1 MILIVSQVQFI
12 IIFVHTV
19 QIQFQPN
26 CNFPKSIGLLLT
38 VNAGLFIYMFGSFY
52 LKSYRK
58 TNKKIVE
65 EVNHNNITD
74 SNTCYEKMKLDDSR
88 MLCEEKKCS

>member
-1 MILIVSQVQFI
+1 MKNFYFQVQFF
-12 IIFVHTV
+12 IIFIHTA

-52 LKSYRK
+52 LKSYNK
-58 TNKKIVE
+58 NNKKIVE
-65 EVNHNNITD
+65 ELNHNNSTK
-74 SNTCYEKMKLDDSR
+74 CYEKMKIDER